1 MENFEKYKI
10 EWGKDNQKKKRKCKE
25 QSIESSSG
33 SSTAFKQA
41 KLVFR
46 TSSTLDQAK
55 FDQLILNYVVNGMR
69 PLSTVEDPDFRNL
82 FIKMDFGVSIMSRRT
97 LGRKLDDMYLDI
109 NSKVKETIKFQ
120 NYVCTTADIWS
131 SKSRS
136 FMGVTAHWIDE
147 HLERQSAALACR
159 RLKGSH
165 TYDKIAET
173 LFDINSEFGLSCN
186 QIISTVTDNGSNFI
200 KAFKDFGIRN
210 FDIDEETVNEIS
222 TFAEKMDADFGDE
235 PIEFLKI
242 NPSDFTDEVESSA
255 IKVTLPNHI
264 RCASHTLSLTATT
277 DVNKFI
283 KTSSISRLHET
294 AISKCSI
301 LWRLSSR
308 QKTAEIIEEVL
319 HTKLSYPV
327 PTRWNSLFDALCQIL
342 KQKEKLDD
350 LFHHLDVKNSFKA
363 IEIEY
368 IEEYVLVLKPIAI
381 AIDRLQGEKN
391 CFFGQL
397 LPTIFTIQTKLKDM
411 KNFQL
416 KHCDGLRL
424 AIIDSLE
431 KRWKS
436 YINLDAE
443 ADRAIIAACSHP
455 MFKMRWLP
463 SSLLNEKAKEIQ
475 NTLVNLALP
484 LINQREESEENK
496 TGTDDD
502 WFIYNDCT
510 PSSSS
515 SQNAVELEV
524 LQFLADKSVDL
535 KMLNSY
541 PTVKELFR
549 KFNTSLPSSAP
560 VERLFSFASIINSPK
575 RNLLSDSQFEKL
587 VLLKA
592 NRNFQTKF

>member
-1 MENFEKYKI
+1 M
-10 EWGKDNQKKKRKCKE
+10 
-25 QSIESSSG
+25 
-33 SSTAFKQA
+33 
-41 KLVFR
+41 
-46 TSSTLDQAK
+46 
-55 FDQLILNYVVNGMR
+55 
-69 PLSTVEDPDFRNL
+69 
-82 FIKMDFGVSIMSRRT
+82 
-97 LGRKLDDMYLDI
+97 
-109 NSKVKETIKFQ
+109 
-120 NYVCTTADIWS
+120 
-131 SKSRS
+131 
-136 FMGVTAHWIDE
+136 
-147 HLERQSAALACR
+147 
-159 RLKGSH
+159 
-165 TYDKIAET
+165 
-173 LFDINSEFGLSCN
+173 
-186 QIISTVTDNGSNFI
+186 
-200 KAFKDFGIRN
+200 
-210 FDIDEETVNEIS
+210 
-222 TFAEKMDADFGDE
+222 
-235 PIEFLKI
+235 
-242 NPSDFTDEVESSA
+242 
-255 IKVTLPNHI
+255 
-264 RCASHTLSLTATT
+264 
-277 DVNKFI
+277 NKFI

-327 PTRWNSLFDALCQIL
+327 PTRWNSLFDAICQIL

-397 LPTIFTIQTKLKDM
+397 LPTIFTIQTKMKDM
-411 KNFQL
+411 KNLQL

-431 KRWKS
+431 KRWNS
-436 YINLDAE
+436 YINLDGE

-463 SSLLNEKAKEIQ
+463 SPLLNEKAKEIQ

-484 LINQREESEENK
+484 LINQREESDENK

-575 RNLLSDSQFEKL
+575 RNLLSDFQFEKL

-592 NRNFQTKF
+592 KHNFEL

>member
-1 MENFEKYKI
+1 MENFEKYKK
-10 EWGKDNQKKKRKCKE
+10 EWGKDNQKKKRKYNE
-25 QSIESSSG
+25 QSTESSSG
-33 SSTAFKQA
+33 SGTAFKQA

-46 TSSTLDQAK
+46 TSSTLEQAK

-69 PLSTVEDPDFRNL
+69 PLSTVEDHDFRNI
-82 FIKMDFGVSIMSRRT
+82 FTKMDFGVSIMSRRT
-97 LGRKLDDMYLDI
+97 LGRKLDDMYLEI
-109 NSKVKETIKFQ
+109 NSKVKEAIKFQ

-165 TYDKIAET
+165 TYDKIAEM
-173 LFDINSEFGLSCN
+173 LFDINSEFELSCN
-186 QIISTVTDNGSNFI
+186 QIISTVTDNGSNFV

-210 FDIDEETVNEIS
+210 FEIDEESVNEVS
-222 TFAEKMDADFGDE
+222 NFAEKLDTNVGVE

-242 NPSDFTDEVESSA
+242 NPDFTDEVESNK
-255 IKVTLPNHI
+255 IEVTLPNHI

-283 KTSSISRLHET
+283 KASSISRLHET

-308 QKTAEIIEEVL
+308 PKTAEIIEEVL
-319 HTKLSYPV
+319 HTKLSYLV

-342 KQKEKLDD
+342 KQKEKLED
-350 LFHHLDVKNSFKA
+350 LFHRLDVKSSFKA

-381 AIDRLQGEKN
+381 AIDRLQEEKN

-411 KNFQL
+411 KNLQL
-416 KHCDGLRL
+416 KHCDSLRL

-431 KRWKS
+431 KRWNS
-436 YINLDAE
+436 YINLNDE
-443 ADRAIIAACSHP
+443 ANEAIIAACCHP

-463 SSLLNEKAKEIQ
+463 SPLLKKKGKNIQ
-475 NTLVNLALP
+475 NILVDSALP
-484 LINQREESEENK
+484 LKNQREESDENK
-496 TGTDDD
+496 IATDDD

-515 SQNAVELEV
+515 SQNAVELEI

-560 VERLFSFASIINSPK
+560 VERLFSFANIINSPK

-592 NRNFQTKF
+592 NRDFQI